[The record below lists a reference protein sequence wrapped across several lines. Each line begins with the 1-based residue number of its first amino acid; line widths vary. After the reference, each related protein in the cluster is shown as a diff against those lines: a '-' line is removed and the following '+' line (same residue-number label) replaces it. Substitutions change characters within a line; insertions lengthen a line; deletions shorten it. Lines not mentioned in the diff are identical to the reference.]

1 MLIRPYQS
9 TDAEACMSLFD
20 SNVPEYFAPAERA
33 EFEQFLQ
40 RNAQGC
46 AYQLIEQ
53 NGRVVACGGLSIRTD
68 GVAGFCWGMVER
80 SLHRQGFGRQ
90 LSLARLQQA
99 RQNPNVKHVVLS
111 TSQHTQDF
119 YAQLGFSV
127 TRIVADGH
135 GPGLDAVEMVLV
147 LRED

>member
-1 MLIRPYQS
+1 MPIRPYQVA
-9 TDAEACMSLFD
+9 DANACLSLFD

-33 EFEQFLQ
+33 DFEQFLE
-40 RNAQGC
+40 RDAQSC

-53 NGRVVACGGLSIRTD
+53 DGRVVACGGLAIRPD

-80 SLHRQGFGRQ
+80 SLQRRGLGRQ

-99 RQNPNVKHVVLS
+99 RQNPNAKRVELS

-119 YAQLGFSV
+119 YARLGFSV
-127 TRIVADGH
+127 TRVVVDGH
-135 GPGLDAVEMVLV
+135 GPGLDAVEMTLM
-147 LRED
+147 LREG

>member
-1 MLIRPYQS
+1 MPIRPYQVA
-9 TDAEACMSLFD
+9 DANACLSLFD

-33 EFEQFLQ
+33 DFEQFLE
-40 RNAQGC
+40 RDAQSC

-53 NGRVVACGGLSIRTD
+53 DGRVVACGGLSIRPD

-80 SLHRQGFGRQ
+80 SLQRRGLGRQ

-99 RQNPNVKHVVLS
+99 RQDPDAKRVELS

-119 YAQLGFSV
+119 YARLGFTV
-127 TRIVADGH
+127 TRVVADGH

>member
-1 MLIRPYQS
+1 MSIRLYQPA
-9 TDAEACMSLFD
+9 DANACLSLFD
-20 SNVPEYFAPAERA
+20 SNVPKYFTLAERA
-33 EFEQFLQ
+33 DFEQFLQ
-40 RNAQGC
+40 RDAQGC
-46 AYQLIEQ
+46 DYQLIEHDD
-53 NGRVVACGGLSIRTD
+53 RVVACGGLAIRND
-68 GVAGFCWGMVER
+68 GVAVFCWGMVEH
-80 SLHRQGFGRQ
+80 SVHRQGFGRQ

-99 RQNPNVKHVVLS
+99 RQSPNAKRVELS

-127 TRIVADGH
+127 TRIVANGH

>member
-1 MLIRPYQS
+1 MPIRPYQVA
-9 TDAEACMSLFD
+9 DANACLSLFD

-33 EFEQFLQ
+33 DFEQFLE
-40 RNAQGC
+40 RDAQGC

-53 NGRVVACGGLSIRTD
+53 DGRVVACGGLSIRPD

-80 SLHRQGFGRQ
+80 SLQRRGLGRQ

-99 RQNPNVKHVVLS
+99 RQNPNAKRVELS

-119 YAQLGFSV
+119 YARLGFSV
-127 TRIVADGH
+127 TRVVVDGH
-135 GPGLDAVEMVLV
+135 DPGLDAVEMTLM
-147 LRED
+147 LREG

>member
-1 MLIRPYQS
+1 MPIRPYQPA
-9 TDAEACMSLFD
+9 DADACLSLFD
-20 SNVPEYFAPAERA
+20 SNVPEYFTPAERA
-33 EFEQFLQ
+33 DFERFLQ
-40 RNAQGC
+40 RDAQGC
-46 AYQLIEQ
+46 DYQVIEHDD
-53 NGRVVACGGLSIRTD
+53 RVVACGGLAIEAD
-68 GVAGFCWGMVER
+68 GVAVFCWGMVER

-99 RQNPNVKHVVLS
+99 RQNPNAKRVELS

-127 TRIVADGH
+127 TRVVANGH

>member
-20 SNVPEYFAPAERA
+20 SNVPDYFAPSERA
-33 EFEQFLQ
+33 DFESFLQ
-40 RNAQGC
+40 RDAQSC

-53 NGRVVACGGLSIRTD
+53 DGRVVACGGLSIRPD

-80 SLHRQGFGRQ
+80 SLQRQGLGRQ

-99 RQNPNVKHVVLS
+99 RQNPNVKRVELS
-111 TSQHTQDF
+111 TSQHTQAF
-119 YAQLGFSV
+119 YAQLGFGV
-127 TRIVADGH
+127 TRVVVDGP
-135 GPGLDAVEMVLV
+135 GPGLDAVEMTLM
-147 LRED
+147 LREG

>member
-1 MLIRPYQS
+1 MPIRPYQVA
-9 TDAEACMSLFD
+9 DANACLSLFD

-33 EFEQFLQ
+33 DFEQFLQ
-40 RNAQGC
+40 RDAQGC

-53 NGRVVACGGLSIRTD
+53 DGRVVACGGLSIRPD

-80 SLHRQGFGRQ
+80 SVHRQGFGRQ

-99 RQNPNVKHVVLS
+99 RQNPNVKRVELS

-119 YAQLGFSV
+119 YARLGFSV
-127 TRIVADGH
+127 TRVVVDGH
-135 GPGLDAVEMVLV
+135 GPGLDAVEMTLM
-147 LRED
+147 LREG

>member
-1 MLIRPYQS
+1 MLIRSYQS

-80 SLHRQGFGRQ
+80 NLQRQGLGRQ

-99 RQNPNVKHVVLS
+99 RQNPNVKRVVLS
-111 TSQHTQDF
+111 TSQHTQAF
-119 YAQLGFSV
+119 YAQLGFAV
-127 TRIVADGH
+127 TRVLADGH
-135 GPGLDAVEMVLV
+135 GPGLDAVEMALV